1 LCLRGTRKETGKK
14 LRNRNFVILL
24 LPGYYSGAYF
34 MEDMMGKVCGIYGEK
49 INITRFWWENLY
61 GMNSRKK

>member
-1 LCLRGTRKETGKK
+1 
-14 LRNRNFVILL
+14 VILL